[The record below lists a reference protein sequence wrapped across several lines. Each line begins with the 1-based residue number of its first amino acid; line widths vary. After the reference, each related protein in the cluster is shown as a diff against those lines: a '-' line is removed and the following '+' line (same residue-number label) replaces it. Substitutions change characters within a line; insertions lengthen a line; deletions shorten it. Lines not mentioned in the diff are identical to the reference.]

1 MKPPV
6 WVPLAAVFVIHDRQI
21 ARHGGGAGLRDSA
34 LLESGCSRPLNLWAY
49 GSPSLEELSAAY
61 AFGIVKAHAFIDGN
75 KRTAFVTAIIFLRL
89 NGLVFRPDPV
99 GGVQMME
106 GLAAGTVSE
115 AGFATWLQE
124 GTAPLTS

>member
-6 WVPLAAVFVIHDRQI
+6 WVPLAAVYAIHDRQI

-34 LLESGCSRPLNLWAY
+34 LLESGCSRPANLWAY

-75 KRTAFVTAIIFLRL
+75 KRTAFVTAITFLRL
-89 NGLVFRPDPV
+89 NGLAFRPDPAE
-99 GGVQMME
+99 GVQMME
-106 GLAAGTVSE
+106 GLATGTVSE
-115 AGFATWLQE
+115 PDFAKWLQG
-124 GTAPLTS
+124 GTVSLAL